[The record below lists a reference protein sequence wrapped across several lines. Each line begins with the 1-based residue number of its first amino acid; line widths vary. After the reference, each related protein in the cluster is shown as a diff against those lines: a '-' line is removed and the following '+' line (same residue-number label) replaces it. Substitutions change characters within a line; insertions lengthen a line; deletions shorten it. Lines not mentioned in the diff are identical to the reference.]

1 VGRTRK
7 FDVDDAVRA
16 ASAVFWRQGYE
27 GTSLPDLEAATGL
40 NRSSLYHA
48 FESKRGLFDAAVD
61 SYLNEVVRP
70 RLRILTEAP
79 IPPDA
84 VQIYLNGLKK
94 ALLASASAASEN
106 GCLMVNT
113 AGSPIGKED
122 AVRDRVVAYREE
134 LSAAIESGL
143 AHQPGF
149 DPQRVAPTAMA
160 ISSLVLA
167 AMTIT
172 RVDSAAAAETIDA
185 ALALAPV
192 LTPGEALP
200 TELR

>member
-1 VGRTRK
+1 MGRNRT
-7 FDVDDAVRA
+7 FDVDEAVRA
-16 ASAVFWRQGYE
+16 ARGVFWRQGYE
-27 GTSLPDLEAATGL
+27 ATSLPDLEQATGL

-79 IPPDA
+79 IAPDA
-84 VQIYLNGLKK
+84 VRTYLAGTKS
-94 ALLASASAASEN
+94 ALLARASDPSDN
-106 GCLMVNT
+106 GCLIVNT
-113 AGSPIGKED
+113 AGSPLAKDEEVKETIL
-122 AVRDRVVAYREE
+122 AYRAE
-134 LSAAIESGL
+134 LTTAIERGL

-149 DPQRVAPTAMA
+149 DGTQIAPTAMA

-185 ALALAPV
+185 ALALAAVSP
-192 LTPGEALP
+192 TTGDTLP
-200 TELR
+200 